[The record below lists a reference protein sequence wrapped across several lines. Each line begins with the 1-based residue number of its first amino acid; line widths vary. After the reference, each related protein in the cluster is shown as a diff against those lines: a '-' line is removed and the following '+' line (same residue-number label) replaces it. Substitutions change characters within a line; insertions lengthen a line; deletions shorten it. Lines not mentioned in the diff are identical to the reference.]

1 MRILLTIL
9 MMFVLIP
16 GSFSQNNKGAFIAF
30 DRELHEFGKVSVDS
44 IPDGKVKFMIYN
56 QGDQPLVLSN
66 VRACCGTKV
75 NDYTKHPIAPKGSGF
90 VEVEFRIVPQ
100 PHRISRT
107 VTIQSNSANRQTAI
121 LRIVGEV
128 VESGGDLTLQK

>member
-30 DRELHEFGKVSVDS
+30 DRELHEFGKMSVDS
-44 IPDGKVKFMIYN
+44 LPDGKVKFMIFN
-56 QGDQPLVLSN
+56 QGDQPLVVSN
-66 VRACCGTKV
+66 VRACCGTRV
-75 NDYTKHPIAPKGSGF
+75 NDYTKQPIAPRDTGF
-90 VEVEFRIVPQ
+90 VEVQFRIIPQ

-107 VTIQSNSANRQTAI
+107 VTIQSNSANRQTSI
-121 LRIVGEV
+121 LRILGEV